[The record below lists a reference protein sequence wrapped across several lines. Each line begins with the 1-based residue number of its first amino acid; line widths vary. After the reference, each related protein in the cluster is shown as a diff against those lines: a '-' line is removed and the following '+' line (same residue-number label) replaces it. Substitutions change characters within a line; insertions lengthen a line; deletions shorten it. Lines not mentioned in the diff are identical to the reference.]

1 MQSQVDAET
10 KRKELVALAVE
21 NQRSEAEA
29 DAYAITQKMK
39 AYRELPVDNLKA
51 IAMSQMTP
59 EQLMA
64 TAFES
69 LAENANKIGE
79 LNIGPDIVSQFAK
92 QVAR

>member
-1 MQSQVDAET
+1 
-10 KRKELVALAVE
+10 
-21 NQRSEAEA
+21 
-29 DAYAITQKMK
+29 MK